1 MAIVWTSSA
10 AVTHPK
16 LPGSVTEATYR
27 GTPRRTAAMPTAYAH
42 PKLPGSAPAVQFGPS
57 QKAVTGLKSTWGKE
71 RKKQPDPG
79 CGELVVRS
87 LQKLLVLAKQA
98 RERTTDDLLRRS
110 NEKKNSRLP
119 SQEQTGAP
127 QKAGERLGNDLLGAT
142 KKKWRPVTPKKR
154 S

>member
-1 MAIVWTSSA
+1 MATVWTSSA

-16 LPGSVTEATYR
+16 KPGSVTEATYW
-27 GTPRRTAAMPTAYAH
+27 GTPRRTAARPTASAH

-57 QKAVTGLKSTWGKE
+57 QKTVTGLKSTWGKE
-71 RKKQPDPG
+71 RKKTAEPWAWGTGSP
-79 CGELVVRS
+79 LP
-87 LQKLLVLAKQA
+87 AKA

-119 SQEQTGAP
+119 SQVQTGAP
-127 QKAGERLGNDLLGAT
+127 QKAGERLGDDLLGAT